1 MRMRTPPIILILIEG
16 KIHPPSVFL
25 FQLPIFII
33 YLEAGIDLRE
43 RRLLHPLQFRL
54 KLLLKVD
61 FRLILEFI
69 LHLLHF
75 EHFFGVDHLPLSF
88 HQLPQED
95 VFWWD
100 AFLEEILEVLFVLLD
115 EVVLSWGGVFRSK
128 DGLWVA

>member
-1 MRMRTPPIILILIEG
+1 MRVRTPPIILILIEG

-33 YLEAGIDLRE
+33 DLEAGIDLRE
-43 RRLLHPLQFRL
+43 RRLMYPLQFRL

-61 FRLILEFI
+61 FSLILEFI

-75 EHFFGVDHLPLSF
+75 EHFFGVDHLPLPF

-95 VFWWD
+95 VFWRD

-115 EVVLSWGGVFRSK
+115 EVILSWGGVFRSK

>member
-1 MRMRTPPIILILIEG
+1 MRVRTPPIILILIEG

-33 YLEAGIDLRE
+33 DLEAGIDLRE
-43 RRLLHPLQFRL
+43 RRLLNPLQFCL

-61 FRLILEFI
+61 FSLILEFI

-88 HQLPQED
+88 HQLPQKD

-115 EVVLSWGGVFRSK
+115 EVILSWGGVFRSK